1 MKDKIKNLLEESI
14 AVKKGLMD
22 SNLNQIE
29 KAAKAIIKTYR
40 ADGKVILF
48 GNGGSAADAQHLA
61 AEMVGR
67 FAIERRSL
75 PAVALNCNNSISTA
89 LANDYGFDNIFSRQ
103 IQAYVTQKDSIIG
116 ISTSGNSKN
125 VLLAIKEAQKIGA
138 VTIGFCGI
146 AGELNEIVDIAI
158 TVRSKIVPR
167 IQEAHITIGHII
179 CQLIEEELFKN
190 L

>member
-1 MKDKIKNLLEESI
+1 MKDKIKSLLEESI
-14 AVKKGLMD
+14 AVKKDLIV
-22 SNLNQIE
+22 SNLDQIE
-29 KAAKAIIKTYR
+29 KAAKAIIKTYQSG
-40 ADGKVILF
+40 GKVILF

-67 FAIERRSL
+67 FTIERRSL
-75 PAVALNCNNSISTA
+75 PAIALNCNSSITTA
-89 LANDYGFDNIFSRQ
+89 LANDYGFDNIFLRQ
-103 IQAYVTQKDSIIG
+103 IQAYVTQKDSVIG

-125 VLLAIKEAQKIGA
+125 VLLAIKEATKIGA
-138 VTIGFCGI
+138 VTIGFSGE
-146 AGELNEIVDIAI
+146 AGELNEIADVAIA
-158 TVRSKIVPR
+158 VRSKIVPR

>member
-14 AVKKGLMD
+14 AVKKDLID
-22 SNLNQIE
+22 DNLDQIE
-29 KAAKAIIKTYR
+29 RAIKAIIKTYQ
-40 ADGKVILF
+40 AGGKVILF
-48 GNGGSAADAQHLA
+48 GNGGSAADAQHLV

-75 PAVALNCNNSISTA
+75 PAIALNCNNSITTA
-89 LANDYGFDNIFSRQ
+89 LANDYGYESIFSRQ
-103 IQAYVTQKDSIIG
+103 IQAYAEQKDSVIG

-125 VLLAIKEAQKIGA
+125 VLLAIKEAKKIGA
-138 VTIGFCGI
+138 ITIGFSGET
-146 AGELNEIVDIAI
+146 GELNKIVDITIA
-158 TVRSKIVPR
+158 VRSKIVPR
-167 IQEAHITIGHII
+167 IQEAHITVGHII